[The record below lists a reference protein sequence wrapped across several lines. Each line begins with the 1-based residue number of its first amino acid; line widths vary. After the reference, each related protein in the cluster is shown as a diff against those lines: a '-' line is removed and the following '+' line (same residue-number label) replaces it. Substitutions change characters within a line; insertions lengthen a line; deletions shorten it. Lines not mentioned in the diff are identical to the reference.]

1 MIANVACGGYERV
14 CISPEKKEIQRGKFG
29 VFGIKIFNIKNTGN
43 FEIIITPSTA
53 LDTKGIAIT
62 NSLTTK
68 PQSRQLII
76 NQNEEK
82 TVGIGIGVPSN
93 AISGTYAFDVKINN
107 NGQYVPIQILTVD
120 VP

>member
-53 LDTKGIAIT
+53 LDKNGVAIT

-107 NGQYVPIQILTVD
+107 NGQYVPIQILIVD